1 MKTKHLSDLENKL
14 RTEILTPSQA
24 YTTAH
29 LLSCYWQRHLQ
40 PQPSVSNM
48 QCFAHFR
55 LSAGWWKLTEHDGAK
70 RKAAPPLIATRVHQI
85 CHEQW
90 HARHNKHLW
99 SQTPRFS
106 LPQNRGCW
114 WQMGRVKQEDWPK
127 SSSCI
132 SLPRPE
138 PQFIAETTNFQAP
151 DRKKNVSIKKINDI
165 NNRN

>member
-1 MKTKHLSDLENKL
+1 M
-14 RTEILTPSQA
+14 PSQA

-29 LLSCYWQRHLQ
+29 LLSQLFAKA
-40 PQPSVSNM
+40 SATSAFAVSNI
-48 QCFAHFR
+48 QCFVHFK
-55 LSAGWWKLTEHDGAK
+55 LSAGWWKLPKHAGAK

-85 CHEQW
+85 CHQQW

-106 LPQNRGCW
+106 LPQSRGCW
-114 WQMGRVKQEDWPK
+114 WQMGRVKQTDRPK

-138 PQFIAETTNFQAP
+138 PQFIAEATNFHGI
-151 DRKKNVSIKKINDI
+151 RRGENIYIYIYKKLMV
-165 NNRN
+165 